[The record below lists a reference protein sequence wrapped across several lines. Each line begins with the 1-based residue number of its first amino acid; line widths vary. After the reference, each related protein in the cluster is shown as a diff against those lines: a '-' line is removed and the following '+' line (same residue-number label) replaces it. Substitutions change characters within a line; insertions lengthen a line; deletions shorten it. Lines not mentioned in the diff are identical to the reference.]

1 VWTSS
6 VYSAC
11 SNSWLEFFPPRLELI
26 GILSNSFHPLPTANT
41 TGCHKKPFSTLCTES
56 LRQVICGSNLAY
68 LQCGPH
74 PCTPPAAIRDWNSF
88 HHDWNLLEFFP
99 ILSTH
104 CMECYNL
111 HGVYNLH
118 GMYSFEQHSIAI
130 DSHENVM
137 EQLSTSLNS
146 VAQPFAALQ
155 SFCRALRMS
164 RVHVR
169 KKIILRSPHSNRAS
183 HTN

>member
-1 VWTSS
+1 MGYLQCGPHPCTPLAAIRDW
-6 VYSAC
+6 
-11 SNSWLEFFPPRLELI
+11 
-26 GILSNSFHPLPTANT
+26 NSFHPLPTANT
-41 TGCHKKPFSTLCTES
+41 TGCHMECT
-56 LRQVICGSNLAY
+56 I
-68 LQCGPH
+68 
-74 PCTPPAAIRDWNSF
+74 
-88 HHDWNLLEFFP
+88 
-99 ILSTH
+99 
-104 CMECYNL
+104 CMECTA
-111 HGVYNLH
+111 
-118 GMYSFEQHSIAI
+118 FEQRSIAI

-169 KKIILRSPHSNRAS
+169 KKILRSPHSNRAS

>member
-1 VWTSS
+1 MGWS
-6 VYSAC
+6 V
-11 SNSWLEFFPPRLELI
+11 
-26 GILSNSFHPLPTANT
+26 
-41 TGCHKKPFSTLCTES
+41 
-56 LRQVICGSNLAY
+56 NLAY

-111 HGVYNLH
+111 HGVHNLH
-118 GMYSFEQHSIAI
+118 GMYSFEQHSI
-130 DSHENVM
+130 
-137 EQLSTSLNS
+137 SLNS

-155 SFCRALRMS
+155 SLCRALQMS

-169 KKIILRSPHSNRAS
+169 KKNYPSQPAQQPRLAYKLGLAQM
-183 HTN
+183 

>member
-1 VWTSS
+1 MGDLIRV
-6 VYSAC
+6 
-11 SNSWLEFFPPRLELI
+11 LRLQQFVI
-26 GILSNSFHPLPTANT
+26 GILSTTIGIVSNSFHPLPTANT
-41 TGCHKKPFSTLCTES
+41 TGCHKKPFPHDLTIDFFVHFFCIEYT
-56 LRQVICGSNLAY
+56 ICMECYGSNLAY

-111 HGVYNLH
+111 HCVHNLH

-155 SFCRALRMS
+155 SFAELCGC
-164 RVHVR
+164 
-169 KKIILRSPHSNRAS
+169 
-183 HTN
+183 

>member
-1 VWTSS
+1 MRNKTRMRRNIHPK
-6 VYSAC
+6 C
-11 SNSWLEFFPPRLELI
+11 SCMMPSW
-26 GILSNSFHPLPTANT
+26 
-41 TGCHKKPFSTLCTES
+41 HKNGNYVFLFQAWH
-56 LRQVICGSNLAY
+56 LHRQVICGSNLAY

-74 PCTPPAAIRDWNSF
+74 PGTPPAAIRDWNSF

-146 VAQPFAALQ
+146 VA
-155 SFCRALRMS
+155 
-164 RVHVR
+164 
-169 KKIILRSPHSNRAS
+169 
-183 HTN
+183 

>member
-1 VWTSS
+1 M
-6 VYSAC
+6 
-11 SNSWLEFFPPRLELI
+11 
-26 GILSNSFHPLPTANT
+26 G
-41 TGCHKKPFSTLCTES
+41 TGCHKKPFSILCTES

-118 GMYSFEQHSIAI
+118 GIYSFEQHSIAI

-169 KKIILRSPHSNRAS
+169 KKKKLSFA
-183 HTN
+183 